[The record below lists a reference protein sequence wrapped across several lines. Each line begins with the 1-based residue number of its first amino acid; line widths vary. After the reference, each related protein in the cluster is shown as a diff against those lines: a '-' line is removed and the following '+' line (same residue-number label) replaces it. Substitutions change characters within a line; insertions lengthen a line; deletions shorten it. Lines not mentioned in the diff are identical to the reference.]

1 MRQVYLGGTLIN
13 DVFLGADR
21 MDDVLQEAKLSI
33 DWLLVGGGGSGGNAF
48 NTRGGGGGAGR
59 FVSSSLTLFSPTTIN
74 VTIGL
79 GGQGADPTGGVKQG
93 NDGGTSTAVILG
105 TTYTAP
111 GGGGG
116 GLGIDPPN
124 VLRNGRNGG
133 SGGGSGGT
141 RFANSATGGSN
152 VSGDPIAG
160 FGNNGES
167 RSGDSPTIGGNGG
180 GAGGTPTGKAWLDG
194 ITYCTGGSGTSID
207 SATEKG
213 DGGRGGLITNQLS
226 PGMDGVFKL
235 RYLGTPKATGG
246 TITQSDGYTYHTFTS
261 NGTFTY

>member
-13 DVFLGADR
+13 DVFLGSNR
-21 MDDVLQEAKLSI
+21 MDDVLHEAQLSI

-48 NTRGGGGGAGR
+48 ETRGGGGGAGR

-74 VTIGL
+74 VTVGL
-79 GGQGADPTGGVKQG
+79 GGQGANPTGGVKQG
-93 NDGGTSTAVILG
+93 NDGGTSSAVILG

-116 GLGIDPPN
+116 GIGVDPPN

-141 RFANSATGGSN
+141 RFAGSATGGSN

-167 RSGDSPTIGGNGG
+167 RSGNSPTIGGAGG
-180 GAGGTPTGKAWLDG
+180 GAGGTPTGRAWLDG
-194 ITYCTGGSGTSID
+194 VTYCTGGS
-207 SATEKG
+207 ATTNDPGAQKG
-213 DGGRGGLITNQLS
+213 DGGGSATFAQSSGA
-226 PGMDGVFKL
+226 GADGVFIL

-261 NGTFTY
+261 SGTFTY